1 MRAEIITI
9 GDEILIGQIV
19 DSNSAYIGKSLS
31 KIGVQVKYITS
42 IGDDRTAILSAL
54 QLANSRVDLVLITG
68 GLGPTKDDITKKT
81 LAEFFQDT
89 LVLSQK
95 VLGHI
100 EDLWKSFIKQPLL
113 QVNKDQAMVLSKAEI
128 LTNQNGSAPG
138 MWIEKDQTV
147 FVSMPGVPYE
157 MKSIVTTEL
166 LPRLIQRFQLP
177 VIVNR
182 TLLTQ
187 GMGESMIAERIVDW
201 ENRLDPSIKLAY
213 LPNLGRVRLRLSS
226 THHDKQLV
234 ESKVQTA
241 IDELLPLIEDIF
253 VGFEDDRS
261 IETIIGEMLV
271 KKSQTLS
278 LAESCTGGAIAERLT
293 SFPGASRYFVGGLVS
308 YATSI
313 KEQVLGVEGQLIK
326 DHGVV
331 SEEVAIQMAHKAKIL
346 FKSDYA
352 ISTTGNA
359 GPTTSEGRVSVG
371 TVCMALA
378 TPTGVDSYSFQF
390 GNSRERV
397 INKAINKAFELLYN
411 ELLKNASKE
420 V

>member
-31 KIGVQVKYITS
+31 KIGLQVKYITS

-95 VLGHI
+95 VLSHI

-261 IETIIGEMLV
+261 IETIIG
-271 KKSQTLS
+271 
-278 LAESCTGGAIAERLT
+278 
-293 SFPGASRYFVGGLVS
+293 
-308 YATSI
+308 
-313 KEQVLGVEGQLIK
+313 
-326 DHGVV
+326 
-331 SEEVAIQMAHKAKIL
+331 
-346 FKSDYA
+346 
-352 ISTTGNA
+352 
-359 GPTTSEGRVSVG
+359 
-371 TVCMALA
+371 
-378 TPTGVDSYSFQF
+378 
-390 GNSRERV
+390 
-397 INKAINKAFELLYN
+397 
-411 ELLKNASKE
+411 
-420 V
+420 

>member
-1 MRAEIITI
+1 
-9 GDEILIGQIV
+9 
-19 DSNSAYIGKSLS
+19 
-31 KIGVQVKYITS
+31 
-42 IGDDRTAILSAL
+42 
-54 QLANSRVDLVLITG
+54 
-68 GLGPTKDDITKKT
+68 
-81 LAEFFQDT
+81 
-89 LVLSQK
+89 
-95 VLGHI
+95 
-100 EDLWKSFIKQPLL
+100 
-113 QVNKDQAMVLSKAEI
+113 
-128 LTNQNGSAPG
+128 
-138 MWIEKDQTV
+138 
-147 FVSMPGVPYE
+147 
-157 MKSIVTTEL
+157 
-166 LPRLIQRFQLP
+166 
-177 VIVNR
+177 
-182 TLLTQ
+182 LLTQ

-331 SEEVAIQMAHKAKIL
+331 SEEVAIQMAYKAKNL